1 MPSVISHII
10 LRIALSKTGDPF
22 SWTIPLR
29 TEVFL
34 IVGDPFLRTQKAKVL
49 VSEIEKNVGEPL
61 AQQTFDLDETPLE
74 IVLAAAKTL
83 PFLSSGQVIY
93 AQGAGSLKEPDL
105 EVLAAYLGNPA
116 PKTTLIL
123 ESDDLKGTSEL
134 QKLIKAKGQL
144 ILLARDEARGA
155 GAIFIQQKLEQ
166 YHKTMAFGAKARIL
180 AMCGDAMIFLDTILE
195 RLVQFSGDRQE
206 IDEDMVNRF
215 EENWTEMDVFKLT
228 NALVDRDPA
237 RALKVFR
244 DLMEFYEAYL
254 FSLVGI
260 LHWQLRQLW
269 QAAMLLTSGV
279 SEREIGSK
287 LRMSPSRLSALRRF
301 PVECLESAV
310 EALYQIDLKSK
321 SGQLEGISG
330 LEAWLLEYTAL

>member
-1 MPSVISHII
+1 MIRFLETRKSRFLF
-10 LRIALSKTGDPF
+10 LRSKKKTGK
-22 SWTIPLR
+22 S
-29 TEVFL
+29 
-34 IVGDPFLRTQKAKVL
+34 
-49 VSEIEKNVGEPL
+49 L
-61 AQQTFDLDETPLE
+61 AHQTFNLDETSLR
-74 IVLAAAKTL
+74 IVLSAARTL

-93 AQGAGSLKEPDL
+93 AQGAGSLKESDL

-123 ESDDLKGTSEL
+123 ESDDLKGASEL

-144 ILLARDEARGA
+144 ILLAKDDAQGTGA
-155 GAIFIQQKLEQ
+155 VFIQQKLNQ
-166 YHKTMAFGAKARIL
+166 YHKTMASGAKARIL
-180 AMCGDAMIFLDTILE
+180 AMCGDAMMFLDTTLE

-228 NALVDRDPA
+228 NALTDRDPV

-244 DLMEFYEAYL
+244 DLTEFYEADL

-301 PVECLESAV
+301 PVERLESAV
-310 EALYQIDLKSK
+310 EALYQIDRKSK

>member
-1 MPSVISHII
+1 MN
-10 LRIALSKTGDPF
+10 TD
-22 SWTIPLR
+22 
-29 TEVFL
+29 VFL
-34 IVGDPFLRTQKAKVL
+34 ISGDPFLRTQKAKALAV
-49 VSEIEKNVGEPL
+49 EIEKKSGGPL
-61 AQQTFDLDETPLE
+61 AHQTFDLDETPLE
-74 IVLAAAKTL
+74 TVLAAARTL
-83 PFLSSGQVIY
+83 PFFSSGQVIY
-93 AQGAGSLKEPDL
+93 AQGAGSLKEPDFA
-105 EVLAAYLGNPA
+105 VLAAYLGNPA
-116 PKTTLIL
+116 PGTTLVL
-123 ESDDLKGTSEL
+123 ESDDLKGASEL

-144 ILLARDEARGA
+144 ILLAKDEARGA
-155 GAIFIQQKLEQ
+155 GAAFLQQKLIQ
-166 YHKTMAFGAKARIL
+166 YHKTMAPGAKARIL
-180 AMCGDAMIFLDTILE
+180 AMCGDAVMFLDTMLE
-195 RLVQFSGDRQE
+195 RLVQFAGDQQE

-244 DLMEFYEAYL
+244 DLMELYEADL

-301 PVECLESAV
+301 PVERLESAV
-310 EALYQIDLKSK
+310 EALYQIDRKSK
-321 SGQLEGISG
+321 TGQVEGVSG
-330 LEAWLLEYTAL
+330 LEAWLLEFAS